1 MSAFWER
8 QKTFAFA
15 AKVRFPPA
23 LLEHIGSAE
32 RNECLL
38 RGCLPTLGRRAAKA
52 HREPIPTYSAE
63 GTNDDSILIAAIR
76 FALHSEPVKPN
87 VVHSI

>member
-1 MSAFWER
+1 MSAILAAIAEFRPRVQR
-8 QKTFAFA
+8 QLWAVVDGPSARVMPVCCA
-15 AKVRFPPA
+15 A
-23 LLEHIGSAE
+23 SD
-32 RNECLL
+32 
-38 RGCLPTLGRRAAKA
+38 GRE
-52 HREPIPTYSAE
+52 EPIPTYSAE